1 MIGLKFCRAVY
12 VIIYKMNR
20 PLKEVDVELAGL
32 IEEERVR
39 QRDGLELIASE
50 NFTSAAVME
59 CMGSILTNKYSEGV
73 PGRRYYGG
81 NEVIDKIE
89 NLAIKRSLEAF
100 GLDSEVWGCNVQPL
114 SGSPANFA
122 VYTALLNPGDRLMG
136 LKLQS
141 GGHLTHGFYTAK
153 KKITASS
160 IYFQSLPYGVGDDGF
175 IDYDKM
181 EELALLFKPRLIIC
195 GASAYARDFDYER
208 FRAVADKVGAYLM
221 CDMAHISG
229 LVASGVMKSPFEL
242 CDVVTTTT
250 HKSLRGPRAGV
261 IFGKRELMR
270 EINDAVFP
278 TTQGGPHEHQI
289 AAIACQMREV
299 RSAEFKEYSRQ
310 VVRNAKAMAGE
321 LVRRGYNLV
330 SGGTDNHLVLVDLR
344 EKGVT
349 GSKVEKICDLVYVT
363 INKNCVPGDKSAL
376 SPGGVRIG
384 TPAMTTRGF
393 GEAEFVEVVDIFD
406 RCVGVALDVQ
416 KACGSRKLVD
426 FNRWIE
432 ESSEV
437 QEVLNG
443 LREEVKGL
451 ARRFI

>member
-1 MIGLKFCRAVY
+1 MHVY
-12 VIIYKMNR
+12 VITQSVTGLMDR
-20 PLKEVDVELAGL
+20 SLKEVDAELAGL
-32 IEEERVR
+32 IEEEKVR

-59 CMGSILTNKYSEGV
+59 CLGSILTNKYSEGL

-89 NLAIKRSLEAF
+89 NLAIARSLEAF
-100 GLDSEVWGCNVQPL
+100 GLDPEVWGCNVQPL

-122 VYTALLNPGDRLMG
+122 VYTALLSPGDRLMG
-136 LKLQS
+136 LGLQS

-160 IYFQSLPYGVGDDGF
+160 IYFEPLPYGVGDDGF
-175 IDYDKM
+175 IDYDKL
-181 EELALLFKPRLIIC
+181 EELALLFRPRLIIC
-195 GASAYARDFDYER
+195 GASAYPRDFDYDR

-229 LVASGVMKSPFEL
+229 LVASGIMRSPFEL

-261 IFGKRELMR
+261 IFGKKELMK

-278 TTQGGPHEHQI
+278 SLQGGPHENQI

-299 RSAEFKEYSRQ
+299 VTEEFKEYSQQ
-310 VVRNAKAMAGE
+310 VVRNAKTMAGQ
-321 LVRRGYNLV
+321 LVGRGYVLV

-344 EKGVT
+344 ERGVT
-349 GSKVEKICDLVYVT
+349 GSKVEKICDLVGVT
-363 INKNCVPGDKSAL
+363 LNKNCVPGDKSAL

-393 GEAEFVEVVDIFD
+393 KEAEFVTVVDIFD
-406 RCVGVALDVQ
+406 KCVGLTLSIQ
-416 KACGSRKLVD
+416 KDCGSRKLVD

-432 ESSEV
+432 ESSKV

-443 LREEVKGL
+443 LRSEVRGL
-451 ARRFI
+451 ARYFV